1 MAATGGSLI
10 HQPQK
15 PITGAHVGDQSHGLT
30 RPPFGSRSAPMIL
43 KALSFGLVGVINTAV
58 DAAVFFLALGY
69 FTSSLIAANIMAW
82 VIAVSNSYVL
92 NSFTTFAAE
101 SGRRLLLRAYLMFL
115 TAGLFGL
122 VANTLTL
129 ITAALF
135 LPVWAAKALAIGASF
150 LVNFSLS
157 HTVVFRSPSPAAGAL
172 HRASSGS

>member
-1 MAATGGSLI
+1 
-10 HQPQK
+10 
-15 PITGAHVGDQSHGLT
+15 
-30 RPPFGSRSAPMIL
+30 MIL
-43 KALSFGLVGVINTAV
+43 KALSFGIVGVINTAV

-157 HTVVFRSPSPAAGAL
+157 HTVVFRSRRRLPELCTEPVREVRSG
-172 HRASSGS
+172 HRLIGRNLGLTQEHG